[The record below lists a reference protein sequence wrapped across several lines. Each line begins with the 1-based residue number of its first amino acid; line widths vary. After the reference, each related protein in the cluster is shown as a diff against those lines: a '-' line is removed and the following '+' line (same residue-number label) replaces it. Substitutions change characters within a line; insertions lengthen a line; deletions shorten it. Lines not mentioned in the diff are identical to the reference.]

1 MKRLSIVQLFTH
13 SAVTRG
19 GAVQGLLLARAL
31 RDRGHRVICLFH
43 APFGQENKSVA
54 APSRHPC
61 AIGLDIR
68 WINMRH
74 PFSYARFRRWVRRER
89 IDVLHTHRSLALL
102 FAYFSTLGLDS
113 PVLVANR
120 SAVSAMTNPLV
131 RHVFRSRRLG
141 HLIAVAQAVKQ
152 DLINKE
158 RIFPDKISVVYGSF
172 DEKRF
177 TTGRDAHVMRA
188 ALRIEHSV
196 PLVVC
201 IAAVERRKGLDV
213 LVQAARTVIR
223 HLPSAKFLVLG
234 NIDDMGYYRA
244 LQADVK
250 RFDLQERF
258 LFLGHRE
265 DVPDI
270 LAAADVVVSASR
282 EEGLSG
288 ALREAL
294 AMQKPVVCT
303 AVGGNTE
310 LIRDGESGWVVEAG
324 NAPALSGALL
334 EALEDRAEASRRA
347 ENGRLMMRSYS
358 NEVRCQR
365 VEAIYFTLCQARN
378 TISTGC

>member
-1 MKRLSIVQLFTH
+1 MT
-13 SAVTRG
+13 
-19 GAVQGLLLARAL
+19 
-31 RDRGHRVICLFH
+31 
-43 APFGQENKSVA
+43 
-54 APSRHPC
+54 
-61 AIGLDIR
+61 
-68 WINMRH
+68 H
-74 PFSYARFRRWVRRER
+74 PFSYARFRRWVQRER

-131 RHVFRSRRLG
+131 QQVFRSRRLG

-158 RIFPDKISVVYGSF
+158 RVFPDKISVVYGSF
-172 DEKRF
+172 DEERF
-177 TTGRDAHVMRA
+177 TTGRHAHVMRA

-213 LVQAARTVIR
+213 LVLAARAVIR

-270 LAAADVVVSASR
+270 LAAADVAVSASR

-310 LIRDGESGWVVEAG
+310 LIRDGESGWVVEPG
-324 NAPALSGALL
+324 NAQALSGALL
-334 EALEDRAEASRRA
+334 EALKDRAEASRRA
-347 ENGRLMMRSYS
+347 ENGRETMLGCCS

-365 VEAIYFTLCQARN
+365 VEEIYLTLCQAMN
-378 TISTGC
+378 T

>member
-1 MKRLSIVQLFTH
+1 MTRLSIVQLFTH

-31 RDRGHRVICLFH
+31 RERGHRVICLFH
-43 APFGQENKSVA
+43 APFGHEKKSTA
-54 APSRHPC
+54 DPSRHPS
-61 AIGLDIR
+61 ARGLDIR

-74 PFSYARFRRWVRRER
+74 PFSYPCFRRWVQRER

-102 FAYFSTLGLDS
+102 FAYFSTLGLDY
-113 PVLVANR
+113 PVMVANR

-158 RIFPDKISVVYGSF
+158 RIFPDKISVIYGSF
-172 DEKRF
+172 DEERF
-177 TTGRDAHVMRA
+177 STGRDGQAMRA
-188 ALRIEHSV
+188 ALRMAHSA

-213 LVQAARTVIR
+213 LLQAARAVIR

-234 NIDDMGYYRA
+234 NIDDIGYYQA
-244 LQADVK
+244 LQAEVK
-250 RFDLQERF
+250 RLDLQERF

-265 DVPDI
+265 DVPEI
-270 LAAADVVVSASR
+270 LAAADVAVSASR

-310 LIRDGESGWVVEAG
+310 LIRDGESGWVVEPG
-324 NAPALSGALL
+324 NAQALSRALL

-347 ENGRLMMRSYS
+347 ENGRLMMQSYS

-365 VEAIYFTLCQARN
+365 VEAIYFTLCEARN
-378 TISTGC
+378 T

>member
-13 SAVTRG
+13 IAVTRG

-31 RDRGHRVICLFH
+31 RERGHRVICLFH
-43 APFGQENKSVA
+43 APFGNQKKSTA
-54 APSRHPC
+54 EPFRHPSTR
-61 AIGLDIR
+61 GLDIR

-74 PFSYARFRRWVRRER
+74 PFSYARFRRWVQREK

-120 SAVSAMTNPLV
+120 SAVTAMTNPLV

-141 HLIAVAQAVKQ
+141 HLFAVAQAVKQ

-158 RIFPDKISVVYGSF
+158 RIVPDKISVVYGSF
-172 DEKRF
+172 DAERF
-177 TTGRDAHVMRA
+177 STGRDAHVMRA
-188 ALRIEHSV
+188 ALRMQPSV

-201 IAAVERRKGLDV
+201 TAAVERRKGLDV
-213 LVQAARTVIR
+213 LVLAARAVIR
-223 HLPSAKFLVLG
+223 HQPSTKFLVLG
-234 NIDDMGYYRA
+234 NIEDMSYYRA
-244 LQADVK
+244 LQAQVK

-270 LAAADVVVSASR
+270 LAAADVAVSASR

-288 ALREAL
+288 AMREAL

-310 LIRDGESGWVVEAG
+310 LIRDGESGWVVEPG

-334 EALEDRAEASRRA
+334 EALNDRAEVSRRA
-347 ENGRLMMRSYS
+347 ENGRQTMLRCCS
-358 NEVRCQR
+358 NVMRCQR
-365 VEAIYFTLCQARN
+365 VEEIYLRLCQALN
-378 TISTGC
+378 T